1 MSKQKHAAEFE
12 KIINDGRERKRN
24 EELAARIFS
33 RDSGRRASAP
43 LKPGAGGSLA
53 SRVGVKKR
61 VSTGGRIPAGNI
73 DGDWT
78 HDLHSS
84 TQDSRRPRAQQPAP
98 NSLAAR
104 VHAPGTTLPK
114 PRPGAQNT
122 RPNRV
127 NKLANAYT
135 RAAASSNNTQQMNV
149 ADSYD
154 VRGFTIKGLAGPF
167 AVLAQNFAPGTTAA
181 DIESALTPVGGLISS
196 CRLVKTHPIV
206 IAEIVFES
214 KEGAERVIERFDKQ
228 AADGRTLSVYMK
240 PGGYTAPPA
249 GAPTGPRSQRDNETR
264 LAGNSVLIDGSMGFN
279 DPMDTEDANDGLY
292 SDNLVPGNQVRGN
305 GNASYRRDRGF
316 RQGR

>member
-1 MSKQKHAAEFE
+1 MSKQKHALEFE

-33 RDSGRRASAP
+33 KDNQRRASAP

-61 VSTGGRIPAGNI
+61 VSFGARVPAGNI
-73 DGDWT
+73 NGDWT
-78 HDLHSS
+78 HDLHG
-84 TQDSRRPRAQQPAP
+84 TQDGRQSRAQQPAP

-104 VHAPGTTLPK
+104 VHTPGTTFPK
-114 PRPGAQNT
+114 PRPGMQNT
-122 RPNRV
+122 RSNRA
-127 NKLANAYT
+127 NKLASAFT
-135 RAAASSNNTQQMNV
+135 RTAASSFSGQQMTV
-149 ADSYD
+149 VDSPQ
-154 VRGFTIKGLAGPF
+154 GHGITIKGLAGPF

-214 KEGAERVIERFDKQ
+214 KEGADRVIERFDQ
-228 AADGRTLSVYMK
+228 QTADGRTLSVYMK
-240 PGGYTAPPA
+240 PGGYIAPPK
-249 GAPTGPRSQRDNETR
+249 GPRAQRNNETR
-264 LAGNSVLIDGSMGFN
+264 LGGNSVLVDGSMGFG
-279 DPMDTEDANDGLY
+279 DHMDVEDADQGLY
-292 SDNLVPGNQVRGN
+292 SDKLVSSQAKGNNNTG
-305 GNASYRRDRGF
+305 YRRDNGF